1 MMPKKDKILAARDP
15 MGIRPMFYGYHKED
29 GKICFASEAKGLFP
43 LCQEIMP
50 FPPGIIMKMANLF
63 VIMI

>member
-1 MMPKKDKILAARDP
+1 MVIYDAKKDKILAARDP

-43 LCQEIMP
+43 LCQEI
-50 FPPGIIMKMANLF
+50 IAISTRALL
-63 VIMI
+63 